1 MSDDRSTNKR
11 SLPGGGVT
19 RRQVPLSANDIVTEQ
34 PLAPGRWFPRVV
46 RPALDGV
53 DLLAW
58 LGQNRQHIQEKL
70 QRDGAILFRGFDVSS
85 VDKFEQVI
93 TAACGQALRYTER
106 SSPRSEVKGNVY
118 TSTDYPPAYRIFL
131 HNENSYARTW
141 PQKLLFCCIT
151 PSTERGETPI
161 ADTRRVYD
169 RIDPKIRDRFIA
181 KKVMY
186 VRNFSPGLGLAWST
200 VFGTTDRGE
209 VEAYCRTAGYETEWL
224 DTERLRTRRVG
235 QAVARHPKTGET
247 TWFNHA
253 TFFHVSTLEPAVRD
267 ALLAQFEEDE
277 LPNNTYYGDGTP
289 IEASV
294 MDHLRDAYEQETVS
308 FPWEQ
313 GDVLMLDNMITAHAR
328 APFAGE
334 RKILVGMTDAM
345 SIEQLQNLG

>member
-1 MSDDRSTNKR
+1 MSDDRSANKR
-11 SLPGGGVT
+11 SLPGGGVA
-19 RRQVPLSANDIVTEQ
+19 RRQVPLSAREIVIEE
-34 PLAPGRWFPRVV
+34 PLTPGRWLPRVI

-53 DLLAW
+53 DLVAW
-58 LGQNRQHIQEKL
+58 LEPNRQRLQESV

-85 VDKFEQVI
+85 VDRFERVI

-141 PQKLLFCCIT
+141 PQKLLFCCIR

-161 ADTRRVYD
+161 ADTRGVYK
-169 RIDPKIRDRFIA
+169 RIDPKIRDRFVE

-186 VRNFSPGLGLAWST
+186 VRNFSPGLGLPWST
-200 VFGTTDRGE
+200 VFGTTDRRQ
-209 VEAYCRTAGYETEWL
+209 VEAYCNTAGYETEWL
-224 DTERLRTRRVG
+224 DDERLRTRRIG
-235 QAVARHPKTGET
+235 QAVARHPRTGET

-253 TFFHVSTLEPAVRD
+253 TFFHVSTLEPALRD
-267 ALLAQFEEDE
+267 ALLAQFPEDE

-294 MDHLRDAYEQETVS
+294 MDELRDAYEQETVS

-313 GDVLMLDNMITAHAR
+313 GDVLMLDNMITAHGR
-328 APFAGE
+328 SSFVGE

-345 SIEQLQNLG
+345 SIEQLRDA

>member
-1 MSDDRSTNKR
+1 MSDARPTQKR

-19 RRQVPLSANDIVTEQ
+19 RRQVPLSTHDIVTERS
-34 PLAPGRWFPRVV
+34 LTGDRWFPRVV
-46 RPALDGV
+46 QPTLDGV
-53 DLLAW
+53 DLVTW
-58 LGQNRQHIQEKL
+58 LKQNRQLLETKL
-70 QRDGAILFRGFDVSS
+70 HKDGAILFRGFDVSS
-85 VDKFEQVI
+85 AEKFEEVI

-106 SSPRSEVKGNVY
+106 SSPRSQVKGNIY

-141 PQKLLFCCIT
+141 PQKLLFCCVQ
-151 PSTERGETPI
+151 PSLERGETPI
-161 ADTRRVYD
+161 ADTRRVYN
-169 RIDPKIRDRFIA
+169 RIDPAIRDRFVE

-186 VRNFSPGLGLAWST
+186 VRNFSPGLGLPWST
-200 VFGTTDRGE
+200 VFGTTDRNE
-209 VEAYCRTAGYETEWL
+209 VEAYCRTAGYETHWL
-224 DTERLRTRRVG
+224 DADRLRTRRVG
-235 QAVARHPKTGET
+235 QAVARHPKTGDT

-267 ALLAQFEEDE
+267 ALLAQFPEDE

-294 MDHLRDAYEQETVS
+294 MDALRDAYEQETVS
-308 FPWEQ
+308 FPWER

-328 APFAGE
+328 APFVGE

-345 SIEQLQNLG
+345 STEQLQHVE